1 MKRFLATILF
11 VSVVFCAAA
20 VEKSQT
26 IVYINGAKYYIHTVR
41 TGDTLFSLARTY
53 GVSEQTILANN
64 PALEADRL
72 NIAANLKIPCVV
84 ERKSETA
91 KSERK
96 LRKTFDRHIVAK
108 GETFYSISRRY
119 EIPVS
124 TLMTDNPSVD
134 PAALRPG
141 ETLLIRKKQ
150 IGTEDAAG
158 SQAEWEEYR
167 DRLNSIS
174 GDTVTYHIVQK
185 GDTFYSLSRRFGI
198 TEEQLGAMND
208 GLQPA
213 DLKIGAMLRIQTKRP
228 EPSADKSVPD
238 VNLPESDDSFTPPA
252 MRREVPE
259 IVLRALAAKRPLQ
272 VALLLPVEVQGEV
285 NPNYLDF
292 YRGFLLGL
300 DSVRTRYGYS
310 VGVTLYNTGRDAARI
325 REILEMPDFA
335 RTQLIVGPVYE
346 GAGLQAVVEY
356 AERREIPVVSPLAH
370 IATTRSDILFQMA
383 PDPACKY
390 DKVTDLFGA
399 GKRITLI
406 YANSTDTEFEQ
417 EMLALL
423 GDRPCYRFDYDY
435 VHETARE
442 ENSSSDLTP
451 LLDNDEDNVLIIMAD
466 TEVNVDRILAGI
478 ASADTNLTARGHTSH
493 RFTVLGN
500 PRWNRY
506 GNIDR
511 TMFFKDNV
519 TFVSNY
525 HAKRD
530 AQVVRDFD
538 SAYVQAFGVLPTL
551 YSYRGYDA
559 AMIFCP
565 AMYNDI
571 EYDMAGRRYAPLQTV
586 YRFERPDSASN
597 HTNRTWM
604 RVEYKPDFTI
614 TLR

>member
-11 VSVVFCAAA
+11 VSFVLCAAA
-20 VEKSQT
+20 VEKSPT
-26 IVYINGAKYYIHTVR
+26 IVYINGAKYYVHTVR
-41 TGDTLFSLARTY
+41 TGDTLFALAQTY

-64 PALEADRL
+64 PVLADGL
-72 NIAANLKIPCVV
+72 NAAVNIKIPCIT
-84 ERKSETA
+84 ERRSEEMP
-91 KSERK
+91 SERK

-119 EIPVS
+119 EIPVG
-124 TLMTDNPSVD
+124 TLMTDNPGVD
-134 PAALRPG
+134 PADLHPG
-141 ETLLIRKKQ
+141 ETLLIRKDR

-167 DRLNSIS
+167 DRLNSVS

-185 GDTFYSLSRRFGI
+185 GDTFFSLSRRFGI

-208 GLQPA
+208 GLQAA
-213 DLKIGAMLRIQTKRP
+213 DLKLGAMLRIRTERP
-228 EPSADKSVPD
+228 ENKSIVGMESTD
-238 VNLPESDDSFTPPA
+238 SSVILPT
-252 MRREVPE
+252 REVPQ
-259 IVLRALAAKRPLQ
+259 IVLWALQAKQPLQ
-272 VALLLPVEVQGEV
+272 VALLLPVEVQNET

-300 DSVRTRYGYS
+300 DSVRICYGHS
-310 VGVTLYNTGRDAARI
+310 VDVTLYNTERDAARV

-335 RTQLIVGPVYE
+335 RTQLIIGPVYE
-346 GAGLQAVVEY
+346 EAGLQEVVEY

-370 IATTRSDILFQMA
+370 IAATRSDILFQMA
-383 PDPACKY
+383 PDPLCKY
-390 DKVTDLFGA
+390 EKAADLFGEE
-399 GKRITLI
+399 KRITLI

-423 GDRPCYRFDYDY
+423 GDRPCYRFDYEY

-451 LLDNDEDNVLIIMAD
+451 LLDNDEDNVLIVMAD

-500 PRWNRY
+500 ARWNRY
-506 GNIDR
+506 NNIDR

-519 TFVSNY
+519 TFVSTY

-530 AQVVRDFD
+530 AQAVRDFD

-559 AMIFCP
+559 AMVFCP

-571 EYDMAGRRYAPLQTV
+571 EYDMAGRRYAPLQTS
-586 YRFERPDSASN
+586 YRFEQADPNAN
-597 HTNRTWM
+597 HTNCTWM
-604 RVEYKPDFTI
+604 RVDYKPDFTI

>member
-20 VEKSQT
+20 AEKSQT

-41 TGDTLFSLARTY
+41 TGDTLFALARAY

-64 PALEADRL
+64 PALEADKL
-72 NIAANLKIPCVV
+72 NIAANIKIPCVV
-84 ERKSETA
+84 ERRSDEF

-124 TLMTDNPSVD
+124 TLMTDNPGVD
-134 PAALRPG
+134 PAYLRPG

-158 SQAEWEEYR
+158 SQAEWEAYR
-167 DRLNSIS
+167 DQLNSIS

-198 TEEQLGAMND
+198 TEAQLGAMND

-213 DLKIGAMLRIQTKRP
+213 DLKIGAMLRIQRNRP
-228 EPSADKSVPD
+228 ESNNPVVGAEPNDSPTLPSV
-238 VNLPESDDSFTPPA
+238 
-252 MRREVPE
+252 REVPE
-259 IVLRALAAKRPLQ
+259 IVLRALPAKRPLR

-292 YRGFLLGL
+292 YRAFLLGL

-310 VGVTLYNTGRDAARI
+310 VDVTLYNTERDAARV
-325 REILEMPDFA
+325 RKILETPDFA
-335 RTQLIVGPVYE
+335 CTQLIVGPVYE
-346 GAGLQAVVEY
+346 ETGLQEVVEY

-370 IATTRSDILFQMA
+370 IATVKSDILFQMA

-390 DKVTDLFGA
+390 EKVTDLFDA
-399 GKRITLI
+399 KKRITLI

-417 EMLALL
+417 EVLALL
-423 GDRPCYRFDYDY
+423 GDQPCYRFDYDY

-442 ENSSSDLTP
+442 ENSSSDLMP

-493 RFTVLGN
+493 RFTVFGN

-506 GNIDR
+506 NNIDR

-519 TFVSNY
+519 TFVSTY

-530 AQVVRDFD
+530 AQVVRYFD
-538 SAYVQAFGVLPTL
+538 GAYVRAFGVLPTL

-586 YRFERPDSASN
+586 YRFERPDPKSN

>member
-11 VSVVFCAAA
+11 VSVVLCAAA

-26 IVYINGAKYYIHTVR
+26 IVYINGAKYYVHTVR
-41 TGDTLFSLARTY
+41 TGDTLSALARTY

-64 PALEADRL
+64 PALADGL
-72 NIAANLKIPCVV
+72 NPTVNIKIPCVA
-84 ERKSETA
+84 ERRSGEPQ
-91 KSERK
+91 SERK
-96 LRKTFDRHIVAK
+96 LRKTFDRHIVTK

-119 EIPVS
+119 EIPVG
-124 TLMTDNPSVD
+124 TLMTDNPGAD
-134 PAALRPG
+134 PADLHPG
-141 ETLLIRKKQ
+141 ETLLIRKDR

-208 GLQPA
+208 GLQAA
-213 DLKIGAMLRIQTKRP
+213 DLKLGAMLRIQTRRP
-228 EPSADKSVPD
+228 EDRSAVSAESADSSTM
-238 VNLPESDDSFTPPA
+238 LP
-252 MRREVPE
+252 MREVPQ
-259 IVLRALAAKRPLQ
+259 IVLRALPAKRPLQ
-272 VALLLPVEVQGEV
+272 VALLLPVEVQDEA

-300 DSVRTRYGYS
+300 DSVRTRYGHS
-310 VGVTLYNTGRDAARI
+310 VDVTLYNTERDAARV

-346 GAGLQAVVEY
+346 EAGLQEVVEY

-383 PDPACKY
+383 PDSACKY
-390 DKVTDLFGA
+390 EKMADLFGEE
-399 GKRITLI
+399 KRITLI
-406 YANSTDTEFEQ
+406 YANSTDTEFER

-423 GDRPCYRFDYDY
+423 GDRQCYRFDYEY

-500 PRWNRY
+500 ARWNRY
-506 GNIDR
+506 NNIDR

-519 TFVSNY
+519 TFVSTY

-571 EYDMAGRRYAPLQTV
+571 EYDMAGRRYAPLQTSYWFDQV
-586 YRFERPDSASN
+586 DPNAN
-597 HTNRTWM
+597 HANRTWM
-604 RVEYKPDFTI
+604 RVDYKPDFTI

>member
-11 VSVVFCAAA
+11 VSVVFCTAA

-64 PALEADRL
+64 PALEGDRL
-72 NIAANLKIPCVV
+72 NIAANIKIPCVV
-84 ERKSETA
+84 ERRSDEF

-119 EIPVS
+119 EIPVN

-134 PAALRPG
+134 PADLHPG

-158 SQAEWEEYR
+158 SQAEWEAYR

-174 GDTVTYHIVQK
+174 GDTVTYYIVQK

-208 GLQPA
+208 GLQAA
-213 DLKIGAMLRIQTKRP
+213 DLKLGAMLRIQTKRP
-228 EPSADKSVPD
+228 ENNPQVGAEPADS
-238 VNLPESDDSFTPPA
+238 SDSPAFPPV
-252 MRREVPE
+252 REVPE
-259 IVLRALAAKRPLQ
+259 IVLRAVSAKRPLQ

-285 NPNYLDF
+285 NSNYLDF
-292 YRGFLLGL
+292 YRAFLLGL

-310 VGVTLYNTGRDAARI
+310 VDVTLYNTERDAARV
-325 REILEMPDFA
+325 REILAMPDFA

-346 GAGLQAVVEY
+346 EVGLQEVVEY

-390 DKVTDLFGA
+390 DKVSDLFGA
-399 GKRITLI
+399 GKRVTLI

-417 EMLALL
+417 EVLALL

-451 LLDNDEDNVLIIMAD
+451 LLDNNEDNVLIIMAD

-478 ASADTNLTARGHTSH
+478 ASADTNLTARSRTAP
-493 RFTVLGN
+493 RFTVFGN

-506 GNIDR
+506 SNIDR

-519 TFVSNY
+519 TFVSTY

-538 SAYVQAFGVLPTL
+538 SAYVQTFGVLPTL

-586 YRFERPDSASN
+586 YRFERRDSTSN